1 MRAII
6 TILIICLITATSHIS
21 NAGRVSGNNG
31 HNGSRRK
38 SPTPITDIVKDARS
52 RLPHS
57 HEVSIRFAGRHICGG
72 VIIAPRYVLSAAH
85 CFHNRVSTTSS
96 SSPGGSGGD
105 GVRLPA
111 QAYKYMSVVSGFNGD
126 LSSSGNPHG
135 IGNVTTYK
143 DVMYELTDVWI
154 SDIALVTLEQE
165 ISYSPLEQPIELP
178 AEDARERVNPAAR
191 VSVWSSPVD
200 SERGVEV
207 LLLSRSD
214 CQRKLRQKQ
223 QQHKQQ
229 TKRKRHGAYTAE
241 NYDKICGHTRSALD
255 DCLRNAGNPLVQS
268 NRLIGI
274 ATGSDN
280 CLNGNLDVYVN
291 VYMNLQF
298 IKVAMSKNANF

>member
-6 TILIICLITATSHIS
+6 TILTICLITATSHIS

-38 SPTPITDIVKDARS
+38 SSSSPTPTNIVKDARS

-85 CFHNRVSTTSS
+85 CFHNRATTS
-96 SSPGGSGGD
+96 SSPGGG

-135 IGNVTTYK
+135 IMNVTTYK

-178 AEDARERVNPAAR
+178 QEDARERVNPAAR

-200 SERGVEV
+200 SERSVEV

-223 QQHKQQ
+223 QQQQKQ
-229 TKRKRHGAYTAE
+229 TKRKRNGAYTAE

-291 VYMNLQF
+291 VYMNLHF